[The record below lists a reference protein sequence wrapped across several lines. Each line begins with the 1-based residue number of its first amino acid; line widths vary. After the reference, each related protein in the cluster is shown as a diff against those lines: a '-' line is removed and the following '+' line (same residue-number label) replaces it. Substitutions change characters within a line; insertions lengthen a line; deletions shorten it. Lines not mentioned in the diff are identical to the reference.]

1 MVEKILT
8 VIGLLLM
15 VYVIAKIIEEASW
28 YILKKDIIKEYIDK
42 LYIEFEKNTMD
53 EICNMIFEIKAEL
66 RDSYNELK
74 DENNCLLADMI
85 IKVLDN
91 IDLSKTKI
99 YELREKITCIRELFK
114 LINWEVDDSWNKF
127 IDIYKNLIKFYT

>member
-1 MVEKILT
+1 M
-8 VIGLLLM
+8 
-15 VYVIAKIIEEASW
+15 
-28 YILKKDIIKEYIDK
+28 
-42 LYIEFEKNTMD
+42 YIEFEKNTMD

-91 IDLSKTKI
+91 IHLSKTKI

-114 LINWEVDDSWNKF
+114 LINWEEF
-127 IDIYKNLIKFYT
+127 